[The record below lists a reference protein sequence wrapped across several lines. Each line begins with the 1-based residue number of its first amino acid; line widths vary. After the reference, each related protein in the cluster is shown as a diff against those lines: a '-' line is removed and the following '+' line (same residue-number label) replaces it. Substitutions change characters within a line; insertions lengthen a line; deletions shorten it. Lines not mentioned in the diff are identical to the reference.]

1 MIIKGKLVRAMRALI
16 GYNLLAL
23 SRKTTNKV
31 FIKPEG
37 MSLKLTTSLSQRLV
51 LTPQLRQR
59 IEMLQM
65 TTLELSD
72 LIQQQLLE
80 NPVLEEVAT
89 QEEARELAE
98 KILDHLASADPGAA
112 PDQPQIEAS
121 EPELG
126 SPSSN
131 GSGDSEVLSQTYA
144 ESDGDA
150 ERGDGEPLAS
160 ADLSEDS
167 VGDELVGEEAARDAF
182 EEIDFGREFQDYL
195 DPGYKTQEIEYK
207 EKDAPTF
214 EQFLTRAPSLA
225 DHLEWQLHMS
235 PIEGDVCD
243 AAISVI
249 GNLDADGRLN
259 ATNEE
264 IAAMGGWTEEIVEKA
279 RQAVMHLD
287 PIGCGARDVRECL
300 LVQLEVRGESD
311 RLAAGLIS
319 DHLSDLQQHKLPHL
333 AKQIGS
339 DVDTLLSELQFI
351 RTLDPYPGRRYSS
364 EEPILIS
371 PEIYIEKLDE
381 GDEDYVIYFSDD
393 GSPRLRVSQQYQQML
408 GKSDVSNET
417 KSFIREKMRSA
428 VDLLR
433 NIEHRRQTIYKV
445 VESIVHRQRDF
456 LDKGVQYIKP
466 MMLKDIAEDIG
477 MHLSTVSRVVNRKY
491 AHTPQ
496 GVIELRRFFT
506 EGMMNEDGEEVST
519 RIIKLKIKKLIE
531 EEDSHSPITDDQV
544 VKILIKDGIKLSRRT
559 VAKYRDQMSIPGS
572 RERRAVV

>member
-1 MIIKGKLVRAMRALI
+1 
-16 GYNLLAL
+16 
-23 SRKTTNKV
+23 
-31 FIKPEG
+31 

-65 TTLELSD
+65 TSLELTD

-80 NPVLEEVAT
+80 NPVLEEVPT
-89 QEEARELAE
+89 QEEVQELAE
-98 KILDHLASADPGAA
+98 KVLDHLASSDADSAF
-112 PDQPQIEAS
+112 EAS
-121 EPELG
+121 APEAG
-126 SPSSN
+126 TPGTN
-131 GSGDSEVLSQTYA
+131 GSGDQDVASSLTGPTEDMADSFAAGEHGEDGSTE
-144 ESDGDA
+144 ESI
-150 ERGDGEPLAS
+150 
-160 ADLSEDS
+160 
-167 VGDELVGEEAARDAF
+167 GEEGSRDAF

-207 EKDAPTF
+207 EDAPTF
-214 EQFLTRAPSLA
+214 EQFLTRPPSLA

-235 PIEGDVCD
+235 SLDPVLCE
-243 AAISVI
+243 AATAVI
-249 GNLDADGRLN
+249 GNLNADGRLN

-264 IAAMGGWTEEIVEKA
+264 IAAMGEWSEEIVEQA
-279 RQAVMHLD
+279 RQTIMRLD
-287 PIGCGARDVRECL
+287 PVGCGARDVKECL
-300 LVQLEVRGESD
+300 LVQLEVLGETD
-311 RLAAGLIS
+311 RLASKLIRE
-319 DHLSDLQQHKLPHL
+319 HLSELQQHKLPNL
-333 AKQIGS
+333 SKQIG
-339 DVDTLLSELQFI
+339 VEVELLLSELQFI

-381 GDEDYVIYFSDD
+381 NDDDYIIYFADD

-408 GKSDVSNET
+408 SQGVSNET

-445 VESIVHRQRDF
+445 VESIVARQRDF
-456 LDKGVQYIKP
+456 LDHGVQHIKP

-506 EGMMNEDGEEVST
+506 EGMLNEDGEEIST

-531 EEDSHSPITDDQV
+531 EEDSHNPITDDQV
-544 VKILIKDGIKLSRRT
+544 VKILAKDGIKLSRRT
-559 VAKYRDQMSIPGS
+559 VAKYRDQMQIPGS

>member
-1 MIIKGKLVRAMRALI
+1 
-16 GYNLLAL
+16 
-23 SRKTTNKV
+23 
-31 FIKPEG
+31 

-65 TTLELSD
+65 TSLELTD

-80 NPVLEEVAT
+80 NPVLEEVPT
-89 QEEARELAE
+89 QEEVREIAE
-98 KILDHLASADPGAA
+98 KVLDHLA
-112 PDQPQIEAS
+112 
-121 EPELG
+121 
-126 SPSSN
+126 
-131 GSGDSEVLSQTYA
+131 
-144 ESDGDA
+144 
-150 ERGDGEPLAS
+150 AS
-160 ADLSEDS
+160 ADSDTPFEDGAGAERDAAAVS
-167 VGDELVGEEAARDAF
+167 TNGTGDPEVVAGLAAAGEGEGGEAVATAGEHVDEAVGEEGAEEAPRDAF

-207 EKDAPTF
+207 EDAPTF
-214 EQFLTRAPSLA
+214 EQFLTRPPSLA
-225 DHLEWQLHMS
+225 EHLEWQLHMTTA
-235 PIEGDVCD
+235 ETEVAD
-243 AAISVI
+243 AAVAVI

-264 IAAMGGWTEEIVEKA
+264 IASLAGCSVEVVEQA
-279 RQAVMHLD
+279 RQAVMRLD
-287 PIGCGARDVRECL
+287 PVGCGARDVKECL
-300 LVQLEVRGESD
+300 LVQLDVRGEAD
-311 RLAAGLIS
+311 RLATRLITE
-319 DHLSDLQQHKLPHL
+319 HFADLQQHRLPHL
-333 AKQIGS
+333 SKQIGIE
-339 DVDTLLSELQFI
+339 VEVLLEELQFI

-364 EEPILIS
+364 DEPILIT

-381 GDEDYVIYFSDD
+381 NDDEYVIYFADD
-393 GSPRLRVSQQYQQML
+393 GSPRLRVSAQYQQML
-408 GKSDVSNET
+408 SQGVSNET

-445 VESIVHRQRDF
+445 VESIVARQKDF
-456 LDKGVQYIKP
+456 LDHGVQHIKP

-506 EGMMNEDGEEVST
+506 EGMLNEDGEEIST
-519 RIIKLKIKKLIE
+519 RIIKLQIKKLIE
-531 EEDSHSPITDDQV
+531 EEDSHNPITDDQV
-544 VKILIKDGIKLSRRT
+544 VKILAKDGIKLSRRT
-559 VAKYRDQMSIPGS
+559 VAKYRDQMQIPGS

>member
-1 MIIKGKLVRAMRALI
+1 
-16 GYNLLAL
+16 
-23 SRKTTNKV
+23 
-31 FIKPEG
+31 

-65 TTLELSD
+65 TSLELTD

-80 NPVLEEVAT
+80 NPVLEEVPS
-89 QEEARELAE
+89 QEEVQEIAE
-98 KILDHLASADPGAA
+98 KVLDHLTSGDADTFEAHA
-112 PDQPQIEAS
+112 PEA
-121 EPELG
+121 G
-126 SPSSN
+126 SPATN
-131 GSGDSEVLSQTYA
+131 GA
-144 ESDGDA
+144 GDA
-150 ERGDGEPLAS
+150 DVMSSLPAEANGEAGEIGEALAGG
-160 ADLSEDS
+160 EHEE
-167 VGDELVGEEAARDAF
+167 GGGEEAITDETQRDAF

-207 EKDAPTF
+207 EDAPTF
-214 EQFLTRAPSLA
+214 EQFLTRPPSLA
-225 DHLEWQLHMS
+225 EHLEWQLNMTTLD
-235 PIEGDVCD
+235 EDVRD
-243 AAISVI
+243 AAICVI
-249 GNLDADGRLN
+249 GNMNADGRLS

-264 IAAMGGWTEEIVEKA
+264 IAEVEKMPVELIERA
-279 RQAVMHLD
+279 RQVVMRLD
-287 PIGCGARDVRECL
+287 PVGCGARDVKECL
-300 LVQLEVRGESD
+300 LVQLEVLGETE
-311 RLAAGLIS
+311 RLATKLIS
-319 DHLSDLQQHKLPHL
+319 EHFADLQQHKLPHL
-333 AKQIGS
+333 SKQIGV
-339 DVDTLLSELQFI
+339 DVETLLEELQFI

-364 EEPILIS
+364 EEPVLIS

-381 GDEDYVIYFSDD
+381 NDDDYVIYFADD

-408 GKSDVSNET
+408 SQGVSNET

-445 VESIVHRQRDF
+445 VESIVARQRDF
-456 LDKGVQYIKP
+456 LDHGVQYIKP

-506 EGMMNEDGEEVST
+506 EGMLNEEGEEIST

-531 EEDSHSPITDDQV
+531 EEDSHNPITDDQV
-544 VKILIKDGIKLSRRT
+544 VKILAKDGIKLSRRT

>member
-1 MIIKGKLVRAMRALI
+1 
-16 GYNLLAL
+16 
-23 SRKTTNKV
+23 
-31 FIKPEG
+31 

-65 TTLELSD
+65 TTLELTD
-72 LIQQQLLE
+72 LIQAQLLE
-80 NPVLEEVAT
+80 NPLLEEVAT
-89 QEEARELAE
+89 QEEVGELAE
-98 KILDHLASADPGAA
+98 KILDHLASADQGAA
-112 PDQPQIEAS
+112 DEAHVEAN

-131 GSGDSEVLSQTYA
+131 GSGELDALSSVYA
-144 ESDGDA
+144 EGGTDES
-150 ERGDGEPLAS
+150 GDGEGHEAAI

-167 VGDELVGEEAARDAF
+167 VGDETVGEDAARDAF

-207 EKDAPTF
+207 EDAPTF
-214 EQFLTRAPSLA
+214 EQFLTKAPSLA

-235 PIEGDVCD
+235 PIETEICD
-243 AAISVI
+243 AAIIVI

-264 IAAMGGWTEEIVEKA
+264 VAAMGPWSGDTVEIA
-279 RQAVMHLD
+279 RQAVMRLD
-287 PIGCGARDVRECL
+287 PVGCGARDVRECL
-300 LVQLEVRGESD
+300 LVQLEVKGESD
-311 RLAAGLIS
+311 RLAAQLIR
-319 DHLSDLQQHKLPHL
+319 DHLADLQQHKLPHL

-339 DVDTLLSELQFI
+339 DVDTLLNELQFI

-381 GDEDYVIYFSDD
+381 DDDEYVIYFADD

-408 GKSDVSNET
+408 GKTDVSNET

-445 VESIVHRQRDF
+445 VESMVHRQQEF

-506 EGMMNEDGEEVST
+506 EGMMNEDGEEIST

>member
-1 MIIKGKLVRAMRALI
+1 
-16 GYNLLAL
+16 
-23 SRKTTNKV
+23 
-31 FIKPEG
+31 

-65 TTLELSD
+65 TTLELTD
-72 LIQQQLLE
+72 LIQAQLLE

-89 QEEARELAE
+89 QEEVGELAE
-98 KILDHLASADPGAA
+98 KILDHLANADPGAA
-112 PDQPQIEAS
+112 PDQPQIAAG

-126 SPSSN
+126 SPASN
-131 GSGDSEVLSQTYA
+131 GSGDLETLPAVYA
-144 ESDGDA
+144 EGEGEGGASDGQEIA
-150 ERGDGEPLAS
+150 T

-167 VGDELVGEEAARDAF
+167 VGDEIVGEESARDAF

-207 EKDAPTF
+207 EDAPTF

-235 PIEGDVCD
+235 PIEDEICD

-264 IAAMGGWTEEIVEKA
+264 IAAMGSWGVETVETA
-279 RQAVMHLD
+279 RRAVMHLD

-300 LVQLEVRGESD
+300 LVQLEMKGEGD
-311 RLAAGLIS
+311 RLAARLIS
-319 DHLSDLQQHKLPHL
+319 DHFADLQQHKLPHL

-339 DVDTLLSELQFI
+339 DVDTLLNELQFI
-351 RTLDPYPGRRYSS
+351 RTLDPYPGRRYSA

-381 GDEDYVIYFSDD
+381 DDEEYVIYFADD

-445 VESIVHRQRDF
+445 VESIVHRQQEF

-506 EGMMNEDGEEVST
+506 EGMMNEDGEEIST

-531 EEDSHSPITDDQV
+531 EEDSHNPITDDQV

>member
-1 MIIKGKLVRAMRALI
+1 
-16 GYNLLAL
+16 
-23 SRKTTNKV
+23 
-31 FIKPEG
+31 

-65 TTLELSD
+65 TSLELTD

-80 NPVLEEVAT
+80 NPVLEEVPS
-89 QEEARELAE
+89 QEEVQEIAE
-98 KILDHLASADPGAA
+98 KVLDHLASSEADTFEAHA
-112 PDQPQIEAS
+112 P
-121 EPELG
+121 EPG
-126 SPSSN
+126 SPATNGAGDPDVVSS
-131 GSGDSEVLSQTYA
+131 LPAAT
-144 ESDGDA
+144 
-150 ERGDGEPLAS
+150 DGEAGEIGEALAGG
-160 ADLSEDS
+160 EHEE
-167 VGDELVGEEAARDAF
+167 GGGEEGITDEAQRDAF

-207 EKDAPTF
+207 EDAPTF
-214 EQFLTRAPSLA
+214 EQFLTRPPSLA
-225 DHLEWQLHMS
+225 EHLEWQLNMTTLEDH
-235 PIEGDVCD
+235 IRD
-243 AAISVI
+243 AAICVI
-249 GNLDADGRLN
+249 GNMNADGRLN
-259 ATNEE
+259 ATDEE
-264 IAAMGGWTEEIVEKA
+264 IAEVEKFPVEIIERA
-279 RQAVMHLD
+279 RQVVMRLD
-287 PIGCGARDVRECL
+287 PVGCGARDVKECL
-300 LVQLEVRGESD
+300 LVQLEVLGETD
-311 RLAAGLIS
+311 RLAVRLIS
-319 DHLSDLQQHKLPHL
+319 EHLADLQQHKLPHL
-333 AKQIGS
+333 SKQIGI
-339 DVDTLLSELQFI
+339 DVETLLEELQFI

-381 GDEDYVIYFSDD
+381 NDEDYVIYFADD

-408 GKSDVSNET
+408 SQGVSNET

-445 VESIVHRQRDF
+445 VESIVARQKEF
-456 LDKGVQYIKP
+456 LDHGVQYLKP

-506 EGMMNEDGEEVST
+506 EGMLNEEGEEIST

-531 EEDSHSPITDDQV
+531 EEDSHNPITDDQV
-544 VKILIKDGIKLSRRT
+544 VKILAKDGIKLSRRT

>member
-1 MIIKGKLVRAMRALI
+1 
-16 GYNLLAL
+16 
-23 SRKTTNKV
+23 
-31 FIKPEG
+31 

-65 TTLELSD
+65 TTLELTD

-89 QEEARELAE
+89 QEEVGELAE

-112 PDQPQIEAS
+112 PDPPHLEAN
-121 EPELG
+121 EPEMG

-131 GSGDSEVLSQTYA
+131 GSGDPDVLAASYSEGAETEGEASAVSSA
-144 ESDGDA
+144 ESNEDA
-150 ERGDGEPLAS
+150 G
-160 ADLSEDS
+160 
-167 VGDELVGEEAARDAF
+167 GDEIAGEDAARDAF

-207 EKDAPTF
+207 EDAPTF

-235 PIEGDVCD
+235 PIREDICE

-264 IAAMGGWTEEIVEKA
+264 IAAMGSWSEDEVEEA
-279 RQAVMHLD
+279 RQALMHLD
-287 PIGCGARDVRECL
+287 PIGCGARDVKECL
-300 LVQLEVRGESD
+300 LVQLEVKGESD
-311 RLAAGLIS
+311 RLAAGLIR
-319 DHLSDLQQHKLPHL
+319 DHLADLQQHKLPHL

-339 DVDTLLSELQFI
+339 DVDTLLTELQFI

-393 GSPRLRVSQQYQQML
+393 GSPRLRVSQQYQKML

-445 VESIVHRQRDF
+445 VESIVERQKDF
-456 LDKGVQYIKP
+456 LDYGVERIKP

-506 EGMMNEDGEEVST
+506 EGMMNEDGEEIST

-544 VKILIKDGIKLSRRT
+544 VKILAKDGIKLSRRT

>member
-1 MIIKGKLVRAMRALI
+1 
-16 GYNLLAL
+16 
-23 SRKTTNKV
+23 
-31 FIKPEG
+31 

-65 TTLELSD
+65 TSLELTD

-80 NPVLEEVAT
+80 NPVLEEVPS
-89 QEEARELAE
+89 QEEVQEIAE
-98 KILDHLASADPGAA
+98 KVLDHLASSDSNSFEETA
-112 PDQPQIEAS
+112 PEA
-121 EPELG
+121 G
-126 SPSSN
+126 TPSTN
-131 GSGDSEVLSQTYA
+131 GSGDAEVLASLPA
-144 ESDGDA
+144 SDGEGEAGEAIAAA
-150 ERGDGEPLAS
+150 EEGS
-160 ADLSEDS
+160 
-167 VGDELVGEEAARDAF
+167 GEEGVTDEAQRDAF

-207 EKDAPTF
+207 EDAPTF
-214 EQFLTRAPSLA
+214 EQFLTRPPSLA
-225 DHLEWQLHMS
+225 EHLEWQLNMS
-235 PIEGDVCD
+235 SMDSDVRD
-243 AAISVI
+243 AAICVI
-249 GNLDADGRLN
+249 GNLNADGRLN

-264 IAAMGGWTEEIVEKA
+264 MAAMEKVPEEVMERA
-279 RQAVMHLD
+279 RQEVMRLD
-287 PIGCGARDVRECL
+287 PVGCGARDVKECL
-300 LVQLEVRGESD
+300 LVQLEVLGESD
-311 RLAAGLIS
+311 RLAVRLIS
-319 DHLSDLQQHKLPHL
+319 EHFADLQQHKLPHL
-333 AKQIGS
+333 SKQIGI
-339 DVDTLLSELQFI
+339 DVETLLEELQFI

-381 GDEDYVIYFSDD
+381 NDEDYVIYFADD

-408 GKSDVSNET
+408 SQGVSNET

-445 VESIVHRQRDF
+445 VESIVSRQRDF
-456 LDKGVQYIKP
+456 LDHGVQHIKP

-506 EGMMNEDGEEVST
+506 EGMLNEEGEEIST

-531 EEDSHSPITDDQV
+531 EEDSHNPITDDQV
-544 VKILIKDGIKLSRRT
+544 VKILSKDGIKLSRRT
-559 VAKYRDQMSIPGS
+559 VAKYRDQMQIPGS